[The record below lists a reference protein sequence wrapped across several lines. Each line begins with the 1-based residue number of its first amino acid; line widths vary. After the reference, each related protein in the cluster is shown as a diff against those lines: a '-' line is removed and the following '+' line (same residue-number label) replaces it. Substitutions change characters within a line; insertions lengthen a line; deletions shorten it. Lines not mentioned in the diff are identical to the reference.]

1 MIKLQ
6 ELEGRRVRA
15 LMELLLRAARHVPP
29 DKVRWKPEPTAKSA
43 QEIVEHVAAV
53 NEFFATLIRGE
64 VPQGPGPRPHQ
75 PQSHESYERALEA
88 LRASGEAVAQAI
100 QAVPDEQLEADRTLP
115 WGESWKLRR
124 LLTAPGTH
132 IAYHWGQ
139 ISYLQTLWGDLRDYH
154 LPQ

>member
-6 ELEGRRVRA
+6 ELEGRRVQA

-64 VPQGPGPRPHQ
+64 ASQSSGPR

-88 LRASGEAVAQAI
+88 LRASGEAVARAI
-100 QAVPDEQLEADRTLP
+100 QAVPDEQLETDRTLP
-115 WGESWKLRR
+115 WGQRWKLRR

-139 ISYLQTLWGDLRDYH
+139 ISYLQTLWGDLKDYH
-154 LPQ
+154 LTP